1 MIQKEYDLSRYRLA
15 QAEETLRS
23 AVVCFEN
30 GLFKDSINRSY
41 YVVFY
46 AVKEVLA
53 LDSVDFK
60 RHKDAVNYF
69 NQHYIATEVFPREL
83 GKRIGRSKR
92 IREVS
97 DYNDFYMASR
107 DEALEQIDTAKMALA
122 LISEYLSKKYC

>member
-1 MIQKEYDLSRYRLA
+1 MAQKEYDLSRYRLT

-23 AVVCFEN
+23 AVICFDN

-46 AVKEVLA
+46 AVKAVLA

-69 NQHYIATEVFPREL
+69 NQYYIATEVFPKEL
-83 GKRIGRSKR
+83 GKRLGRSKR

-97 DYNDFYMASR
+97 DYNDFYVASR
-107 DEALEQIDTAKMALA
+107 EEALEQIGTAKMTLA
-122 LISEYLSKKYC
+122 LISEYLSKRYY

>member
-1 MIQKEYDLSRYRLA
+1 M
-15 QAEETLRS
+15 
-23 AVVCFEN
+23 
-30 GLFKDSINRSY
+30 
-41 YVVFY
+41 
-46 AVKEVLA
+46 LA